1 VTTLPPPGA
10 AVREIDVIDIR
21 AVEWFDGD
29 TPAAGRPPPPAPGF
43 RLAGS
48 AARSNY
54 RVYRFI
60 SARPARV
67 TPDGLRDR
75 PLLPRSPDVMVG
87 FERGASR

>member
-1 VTTLPPPGA
+1 MPGAGA

-29 TPAAGRPPPPAPGF
+29 TPAADRPPPPAPGF

-48 AARSNY
+48 IERSNY
-54 RVYRFI
+54 RLYRFVA
-60 SARPARV
+60 ARPVWV
-67 TPDGLRDR
+67 TPGRLRDR

-87 FERGASR
+87 LERGLRR